1 MPNLILVFIDV
12 LKNIQ
17 TEKDYN
23 EFITLLKELCLNDE
37 IIFELVSNEEK
48 LDLEKENK
56 YFQLFYSLD
65 FEGLKEYLK
74 SLKEIYIIPKVYFV
88 DELDY
93 LVEITNILRAN
104 ECNNVLS
111 FYKTKFPI
119 QSTFFVSKNVRN
131 QNKHILFF
139 A

>member
-23 EFITLLKELCLNDE
+23 EFITLLKEICLNDE

-111 FYKTKFPI
+111 FYKTNFHKSN
-119 QSTFFVSKNVRN
+119 ST
-131 QNKHILFF
+131 L
-139 A
+139 

>member
-56 YFQLFYSLD
+56 YFHLLYSLD

-111 FYKTKFPI
+111 FYKTNFHK
-119 QSTFFVSKNVRN
+119 SNSK
-131 QNKHILFF
+131 L
-139 A
+139 

>member
-1 MPNLILVFIDV
+1 MPNLILVFINV

-37 IIFELVSNEEK
+37 IIFELISNEEK

-65 FEGLKEYLK
+65 FEGLKEYIK

-111 FYKTKFPI
+111 FYKTNFHKNN
-119 QSTFFVSKNVRN
+119 SK
-131 QNKHILFF
+131 L
-139 A
+139 

>member
-23 EFITLLKELCLNDE
+23 EFITLLKEICLNDE

-74 SLKEIYIIPKVYFV
+74 SLEEIYIIPKVYFV

-111 FYKTKFPI
+111 FYKTNFHK
-119 QSTFFVSKNVRN
+119 SNSK
-131 QNKHILFF
+131 L
-139 A
+139 

>member
-48 LDLEKENK
+48 LNLEKENK

-65 FEGLKEYLK
+65 FECLKEYLK

-111 FYKTKFPI
+111 FYKTNFHKNN
-119 QSTFFVSKNVRN
+119 SK
-131 QNKHILFF
+131 L
-139 A
+139 

>member
-1 MPNLILVFIDV
+1 MFFFLLFFKSPSKTVLKNLILVFIDV

-48 LDLEKENK
+48 LNLEKENK

-111 FYKTKFPI
+111 FYKTNFHK
-119 QSTFFVSKNVRN
+119 SNSK
-131 QNKHILFF
+131 L
-139 A
+139 

>member
-111 FYKTKFPI
+111 FYKTIFHK
-119 QSTFFVSKNVRN
+119 SNSK
-131 QNKHILFF
+131 L
-139 A
+139 

>member
-23 EFITLLKELCLNDE
+23 EFITLLKEICLNDE

-56 YFQLFYSLD
+56 YFQLSYSLD

-74 SLKEIYIIPKVYFV
+74 SLEEIYIIPKVYFV

-111 FYKTKFPI
+111 FYKTNFHK
-119 QSTFFVSKNVRN
+119 SNSK
-131 QNKHILFF
+131 L
-139 A
+139 

>member
-37 IIFELVSNEEK
+37 IIFELISNEEK

-93 LVEITNILRAN
+93 LVETTNILRAN
-104 ECNNVLS
+104 ECNNILS
-111 FYKTKFPI
+111 FYKTNFHKNN
-119 QSTFFVSKNVRN
+119 SK
-131 QNKHILFF
+131 L
-139 A
+139 

>member
-48 LDLEKENK
+48 LNLEKENK

-111 FYKTKFPI
+111 FYKTNFHK
-119 QSTFFVSKNVRN
+119 SNSK
-131 QNKHILFF
+131 L
-139 A
+139 

>member
-56 YFQLFYSLD
+56 YFQLFYSLN

-111 FYKTKFPI
+111 FYKTNFHKNN
-119 QSTFFVSKNVRN
+119 SK
-131 QNKHILFF
+131 L
-139 A
+139 

>member
-1 MPNLILVFIDV
+1 MPNLILVFINV

-37 IIFELVSNEEK
+37 IIFELISNEEK

-65 FEGLKEYLK
+65 FEGLKEYLN

-111 FYKTKFPI
+111 FYKTNFHKNN
-119 QSTFFVSKNVRN
+119 SK
-131 QNKHILFF
+131 L
-139 A
+139 

>member
-12 LKNIQ
+12 LKNVQ

-23 EFITLLKELCLNDE
+23 EFITLLKEICLNDE

-74 SLKEIYIIPKVYFV
+74 SLEEIYIIPKVYFV

-111 FYKTKFPI
+111 FYKTNFHK
-119 QSTFFVSKNVRN
+119 SNSK
-131 QNKHILFF
+131 L
-139 A
+139 

>member
-111 FYKTKFPI
+111 FYKTNFHKI
-119 QSTFFVSKNVRN
+119 NSK
-131 QNKHILFF
+131 L
-139 A
+139 

>member
-1 MPNLILVFIDV
+1 MPNLILVFINV

-37 IIFELVSNEEK
+37 IIFELISNEEK

-65 FEGLKEYLK
+65 FEGLKEYLN

-111 FYKTKFPI
+111 FYKTNFHK
-119 QSTFFVSKNVRN
+119 SNSK
-131 QNKHILFF
+131 L
-139 A
+139 

>member
-37 IIFELVSNEEK
+37 IIFELVSIEEK

-104 ECNNVLS
+104 ECNNGLS
-111 FYKTKFPI
+111 FYKTNFHK
-119 QSTFFVSKNVRN
+119 SNSK
-131 QNKHILFF
+131 L
-139 A
+139 

>member
-65 FEGLKEYLK
+65 FEGLKKYLK

-111 FYKTKFPI
+111 FYKTNFHKNN
-119 QSTFFVSKNVRN
+119 SK
-131 QNKHILFF
+131 L
-139 A
+139 

>member
-1 MPNLILVFIDV
+1 MPNLILVFINV

-37 IIFELVSNEEK
+37 IIFELINNEEK

-111 FYKTKFPI
+111 FYKTNFHKNN
-119 QSTFFVSKNVRN
+119 SK
-131 QNKHILFF
+131 L
-139 A
+139 

>member
-1 MPNLILVFIDV
+1 MPNLILVFINV

-37 IIFELVSNEEK
+37 IIFELISNEEK

-74 SLKEIYIIPKVYFV
+74 SLKEIYTIPKVYFV

-104 ECNNVLS
+104 ECNNILS
-111 FYKTKFPI
+111 FYKTNFHKNN
-119 QSTFFVSKNVRN
+119 SK
-131 QNKHILFF
+131 L
-139 A
+139 

>member
-37 IIFELVSNEEK
+37 IIFELISNEEK

-56 YFQLFYSLD
+56 FFQLFYSLD
-65 FEGLKEYLK
+65 FEGLKEYLN

-104 ECNNVLS
+104 ECNNILS
-111 FYKTKFPI
+111 FYRTNFHKNN
-119 QSTFFVSKNVRN
+119 SK
-131 QNKHILFF
+131 L
-139 A
+139 

>member
-65 FEGLKEYLK
+65 FEGLKEYLN

-111 FYKTKFPI
+111 FYKTNFHKNN
-119 QSTFFVSKNVRN
+119 SK
-131 QNKHILFF
+131 L
-139 A
+139 

>member
-23 EFITLLKELCLNDE
+23 EFITWLKEICLNDE

-74 SLKEIYIIPKVYFV
+74 SLEEIYIIPKVYFV
-88 DELDY
+88 DELVY

-111 FYKTKFPI
+111 FYKTNFHK
-119 QSTFFVSKNVRN
+119 SNSK
-131 QNKHILFF
+131 L
-139 A
+139 

>member
-1 MPNLILVFIDV
+1 MPNLILVFIYV

-23 EFITLLKELCLNDE
+23 EFITLLKEICLNDE

-74 SLKEIYIIPKVYFV
+74 SLEEIYIIPKVYFV

-111 FYKTKFPI
+111 FYKTNFHK
-119 QSTFFVSKNVRN
+119 SNSK
-131 QNKHILFF
+131 L
-139 A
+139 

>member
-104 ECNNVLS
+104 ECNNVLN
-111 FYKTKFPI
+111 FYKTNFHKNN
-119 QSTFFVSKNVRN
+119 SK
-131 QNKHILFF
+131 L
-139 A
+139 

>member
-1 MPNLILVFIDV
+1 MPNLILVFINV

-37 IIFELVSNEEK
+37 IIFELISNEEK
-48 LDLEKENK
+48 LNLEKENK

-104 ECNNVLS
+104 ECNNILS
-111 FYKTKFPI
+111 FYKTNFHKNN
-119 QSTFFVSKNVRN
+119 SK
-131 QNKHILFF
+131 L
-139 A
+139 

>member
-1 MPNLILVFIDV
+1 MPNLILVFINV

-37 IIFELVSNEEK
+37 IIFELIRNEEK

-65 FEGLKEYLK
+65 FEGLKEYLN

-104 ECNNVLS
+104 ECNNILS
-111 FYKTKFPI
+111 FYKTNFHKNN
-119 QSTFFVSKNVRN
+119 SK
-131 QNKHILFF
+131 L
-139 A
+139 